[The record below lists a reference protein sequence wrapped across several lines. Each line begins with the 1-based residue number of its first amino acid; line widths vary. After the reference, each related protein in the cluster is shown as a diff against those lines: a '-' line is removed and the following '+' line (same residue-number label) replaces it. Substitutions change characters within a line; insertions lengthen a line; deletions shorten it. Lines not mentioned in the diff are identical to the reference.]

1 MLKSCMKGNKASA
14 NLLSSPE
21 ILQMIQQYSV
31 TCNFFREILQDVQ
44 QWGFIM
50 QATSEKTRR
59 IGKR

>member
-1 MLKSCMKGNKASA
+1 MKGNKASA